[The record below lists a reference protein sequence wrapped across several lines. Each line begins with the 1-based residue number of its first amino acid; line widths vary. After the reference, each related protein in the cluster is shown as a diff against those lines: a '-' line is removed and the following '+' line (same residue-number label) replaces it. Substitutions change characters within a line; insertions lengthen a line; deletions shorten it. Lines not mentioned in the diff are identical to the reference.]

1 MAKKRKKRQQDIRL
15 KAMDQEIL
23 LPSLKGQQK
32 ARHRQERIHRADSYG
47 RPMTRRTEWGDDG
60 SVGLFSHGSV
70 EIIWEKRKR
79 KKKDEEIVHHQRG
92 RQAID
97 GHAKQLLF
105 LDTRCLLV
113 ACLHRSPLKTRAK
126 RTTSKNNRRPY
137 LRVVSRRTAFQQ
149 RMRIPSPRLPSGRS
163 FRGGNKQPNLRS
175 SELLRWGLHNAD

>member
-70 EIIWEKRKR
+70 EII
-79 KKKDEEIVHHQRG
+79 
-92 RQAID
+92 
-97 GHAKQLLF
+97 
-105 LDTRCLLV
+105 
-113 ACLHRSPLKTRAK
+113 
-126 RTTSKNNRRPY
+126 
-137 LRVVSRRTAFQQ
+137 
-149 RMRIPSPRLPSGRS
+149 
-163 FRGGNKQPNLRS
+163 
-175 SELLRWGLHNAD
+175 